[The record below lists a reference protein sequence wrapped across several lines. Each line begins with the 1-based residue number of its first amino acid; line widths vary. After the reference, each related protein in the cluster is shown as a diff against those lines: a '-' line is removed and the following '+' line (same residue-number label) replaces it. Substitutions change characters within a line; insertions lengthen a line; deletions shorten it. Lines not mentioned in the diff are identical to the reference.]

1 MDEKKHASTIFG
13 NKCCF
18 SGGKMCNNISVNM
31 IVLLS
36 CRNYWLY
43 ISQNMGQGIKM
54 QNSQKQSQMAII
66 DGFSGGWCAPP
77 KIFSPPQ
84 KVFPP
89 QKFKCWF
96 D

>member
-1 MDEKKHASTIFG
+1 
-13 NKCCF
+13 
-18 SGGKMCNNISVNM
+18 
-31 IVLLS
+31 
-36 CRNYWLY
+36 
-43 ISQNMGQGIKM
+43 MGQGIKM